1 MDPAPFQGEGK
12 PAQAAEQEQHP
23 GLELRLRRRGRS
35 MGQYFD
41 KIYRADLVLRAVK
54 FRGTTLLS

>member
-12 PAQAAEQEQHP
+12 IAQAAEQKHP
-23 GLELRLRRRGRS
+23 GLELKLRRRGRS

-54 FRGTTLLS
+54 FRGTTVLS